1 MKEIPTDFIEFEK
14 RYDEAKEKETNRP
27 VHEDEHTS
35 TDVLIRKFAKENDII
50 QLENGS
56 YLAIP
61 NNIMYEKIKSVQ
73 SYLSNFH
80 DVAYICKVLK
90 GNPNEF
96 TCFTPCIDSFGIEIN
111 GFSSKLSFVVVN
123 GIWHFVDTSLD
134 EKHTEKMKYLIKFEN
149 QLRSYREQVPP
160 ENKTEFD
167 TYIRPFI
174 KVLEKLKNRY
184 THQLEPHPKRR
195 RRLDNLSPE
204 NKQFLKENRE
214 QKKRALEEE
223 KRRFAEENKV
233 FQLENGVYLTL
244 PNQTRLQKFKYVRT
258 LKDPTNSSERGEL
271 IVGLSQENPNH
282 FTYSSFKFNECIRIH
297 YYSKGKYH
305 LSNFHLGEFLSEPEM
320 MHHVPQIENKLLE
333 CRKQIHTKTLP
344 EFDTYMSAF
353 LEALAYPNTAI

>member
-1 MKEIPTDFIEFEK
+1 MKEIPTDFIEFER

-80 DVAYICKVLK
+80 DVTFICKVLK

-111 GFSSKLSFVVVN
+111 GFSSKLSFVVEN
-123 GIWHFVDTSLD
+123 GKWRDVDTTLD
-134 EKHTEKMKYLIKFEN
+134 EEHTEKVKYLVKFED
-149 QLRSYREQVPP
+149 QLRTYREQVPP
-160 ENKTEFD
+160 ANVTEFD
-167 TYIRPFI
+167 TYTRPFL
-174 KVLEKLKNRY
+174 KGLEKLKNRY
-184 THQLEPHPKRR
+184 TYQLEKHPKRR
-195 RRLDNLSPE
+195 RMHVNLSPE
-204 NKQFLKENRE
+204 NKQFLKEYNE
-214 QKKRALEEE
+214 EKKRALEEE

-233 FQLENGVYLTL
+233 FQLDSGVYLTL
-244 PNQTRLQKFKYVRT
+244 PNQTGLQKFKYDRT
-258 LKDPTNSSERGEL
+258 LNDQTSRPERGGL
-271 IVGLSQENPNH
+271 IVGLSQEIPNH
-282 FTYSSFKFNECIRIH
+282 FTYSSFKFDECIRINW
-297 YYSKGKYH
+297 YSKGTYGF
-305 LSNFHLGEFLSEPEM
+305 SNFRLEKFLSEPEM
-320 MHHVPQIENKLLE
+320 IHHVPQIENKLLE